1 MSDLKKDVM
10 DNIVEIK
17 NTISNKEEA
26 EKVLSHVDKII
37 DAFSTQLLEVAK
49 RQTKL
54 EERTEEV
61 FELLSNIEEEMVQ
74 SMMADFVAECPYCGE
89 DVAEEIPEDGSDFE
103 CPNCH
108 NIIELEM
115 MFDTCGC
122 GCEDCDD
129 DCDCGDCHE
138 GCDCDD
144 CGCNCDDEC
153 NCDSEDK

>member
-1 MSDLKKDVM
+1 MSDLKKEVM

-26 EKVLSHVDKII
+26 EKVLTHIDKIV
-37 DAFSTQLLEVAK
+37 DAFSTQLLEIAR

-61 FELLSNIEEEMVQ
+61 FEVLSNIEEEMVQ

-89 DVAEEIPEDGSDFE
+89 DVAEAIPEDGGDFE

-108 NIIELEM
+108 NTIELEM
-115 MFDTCGC
+115 MFDACGC
-122 GCEDCDD
+122 
-129 DCDCGDCHE
+129 

-144 CGCNCDDEC
+144 CHDGCDCGDDCDCDD
-153 NCDSEDK
+153 CDCGCEDED

>member
-1 MSDLKKDVM
+1 MSDLKKEVM

-26 EKVLSHVDKII
+26 EKVLTNIDKII
-37 DAFSTQLLEVAK
+37 DAFSTQLLEIAK

-74 SMMADFVAECPYCGE
+74 SMMMDFTAECPYCGE
-89 DVAEEIPEDGSDFE
+89 DVAEAIPEDGSDFE

-115 MFDTCGC
+115 MFDACGC
-122 GCEDCDD
+122 
-129 DCDCGDCHE
+129 

-144 CGCNCDDEC
+144 CDGDCHDDCDCDCDDCEH
-153 NCDSEDK
+153 DD